1 MVCGGGGVDVSVE
14 ARMVRVG
21 GFLEWVLHLGK
32 RGLKAG
38 VVVVVLVGYIVGES
52 KWACI
57 VAEIGCKWRRRSCS
71 EGFCGGLETKIDI
84 VRVGSVGLLSE
95 ISKN

>member
-1 MVCGGGGVDVSVE
+1 MVCGGGGGVAVSVDE

-32 RGLKAG
+32 RGLKVG
-38 VVVVVLVGYIVGES
+38 VVEVVEVVVGYIGGES

-57 VAEIGCKWRRRSCS
+57 VAEIGCR
-71 EGFCGGLETKIDI
+71 
-84 VRVGSVGLLSE
+84 
-95 ISKN
+95 